1 MSSFETLT
9 LHRLLLAVILTLLLL
24 LGYNILSVFIIP
36 MAWAGILAY
45 VTWPIYSRLL
55 VRLKQ
60 RHNLAALMMTC
71 SLILLLVVPLL
82 FAVVMLQS
90 EVVNVYHI
98 VADTLKQHKLV
109 LPSFMQSLPFAAE
122 LQKLLDT
129 LMKNPDAFK
138 EQMQS
143 GFQTAFGAAAQVAGS
158 IGKNMGKMAIAL
170 FMLFFFYRDGENIM
184 QQIQQGLT
192 VLIGERVHGYIK
204 AIGDTTRA
212 VVYGIGLTAVAQ
224 GFLAGIGYVVVG
236 MESPIF
242 LAAVTTLVAML
253 PFGTPLAW
261 GGVAIWLLTQG
272 YTAEALALAAWGTF
286 VISWI
291 DNIIRP
297 LVISGATEIPFLVVM
312 LGVLGGLSAFGMIG
326 LFLGPVILAVLMA
339 VWRQWLESETQL
351 ATSSSKY
358 H

>member
-24 LGYNILSVFIIP
+24 LGYNILAVFIIP

-55 VRLKQ
+55 LRLKQ

-90 EVVNVYHI
+90 EVVNVYH
-98 VADTLKQHKLV
+98 VVLDTLKQHKLV
-109 LPSFMQSLPFAAE
+109 LPPFMQSLPFAAE

-129 LMKNPDAFK
+129 LMKNPDVFK

-158 IGKNMGKMAIAL
+158 IGKNIGKMAIAL
-170 FMLFFFYRDGENIM
+170 FMLFFFYRDGERIM

-224 GFLAGIGYVVVG
+224 GF
-236 MESPIF
+236 
-242 LAAVTTLVAML
+242 
-253 PFGTPLAW
+253 
-261 GGVAIWLLTQG
+261 
-272 YTAEALALAAWGTF
+272 
-286 VISWI
+286 
-291 DNIIRP
+291 
-297 LVISGATEIPFLVVM
+297 
-312 LGVLGGLSAFGMIG
+312 
-326 LFLGPVILAVLMA
+326 
-339 VWRQWLESETQL
+339 
-351 ATSSSKY
+351 
-358 H
+358 